1 MSSDQY
7 CTLGGY
13 HIPKGTMLL
22 LNAWSI
28 HRDPKLWDEP
38 TSFEPERFGNG
49 EIDHGDNY
57 KLMPF
62 GLGRSSCPGRD
73 LARRAVGLVL
83 GSLIQCFEWKRV
95 GETENAMT
103 EGKGP
108 TMPKAKPLEALS
120 KPRNLANKLSSWPY
134 VGKNDFF

>member
-1 MSSDQY
+1 MGSSDH

-13 HIPKGTMLL
+13 HIPKDTMLL
-22 LNAWSI
+22 VNAWAI

-38 TSFEPERFGNG
+38 TSFKPDRFENG
-49 EIDHGDNY
+49 EIDHETNY

-62 GLGRSSCPGRD
+62 GLGRRSCPGMD

-95 GETENAMT
+95 GQKEIDMT
-103 EGKGP
+103 EGKGV
-108 TMPKAKPLEALS
+108 TMPKAEPLEALC
-120 KPRNLANKLSSWPY
+120 KARNMANKLMS
-134 VGKNDFF
+134 